1 MLKKLYPEAFGR
13 YLALPLFGS
22 MMEDFDNWL
31 IKRGHTRRTRV
42 QLIWSTAKLDEYFQ
56 ELGRHNFIDLT
67 SEDFDTC
74 LRHHLKH
81 RRHRPTTL
89 LLRLF
94 FEYRNLLA
102 RVVSEPAMPFRSYL
116 EPYGAYL
123 RDVRGFAPNTIQQH
137 VATLRQFL
145 YYLERRQRAL
155 SLADLAARD
164 LEDFI
169 VLEAKRLGRGSMQHL
184 VSHLRGF
191 LRYLVMKGEV
201 RPGLEAQMD
210 TPRQYRLEKLPR
222 ALPWETVQ
230 SFLGSIDRRKPSGLR
245 DYAVFLMMA
254 TYGLR
259 ASDIVRLPF
268 NAVRWRQDE
277 IRIQQQKTGEP
288 LVLPLTDSVGDALLE
303 YLRKGRPDFSY
314 RELFISVYAPIHPV
328 RHTAVNR
335 AFQYWVMRSGLKIPF
350 TYGPGC
356 LRHSYAV
363 HLLRQG
369 VSVKTIGD
377 LLGHRTLESTCVYL
391 RMDVEDLREVAL
403 SLPKGMGEGV
413 R

>member
-116 EPYGAYL
+116 EPYAAYL
-123 RDVRGFAPNTIQQH
+123 KDVRGFALHTIQGH
-137 VATLRQFL
+137 LAILAQFL
-145 YYLERRQRAL
+145 GYLQRQRIPL
-155 SLADLAARD
+155 SLADLTARD
-164 LEDFI
+164 LEGFI
-169 VLEAKRLGRGSMQHL
+169 VLEGRRLGRGSMQH
-184 VSHLRGF
+184 VVAHLRGF
-191 LRYLVMKGEV
+191 LRYLVMKGET

-210 TPRQYRLEKLPR
+210 TPQRYRLERLPR
-222 ALPWETVQ
+222 AL
-230 SFLGSIDRRKPSGLR
+230 L
-245 DYAVFLMMA
+245 
-254 TYGLR
+254 
-259 ASDIVRLPF
+259 
-268 NAVRWRQDE
+268 N
-277 IRIQQQKTGEP
+277 
-288 LVLPLTDSVGDALLE
+288 
-303 YLRKGRPDFSY
+303 
-314 RELFISVYAPIHPV
+314 LF
-328 RHTAVNR
+328 
-335 AFQYWVMRSGLKIPF
+335 
-350 TYGPGC
+350 
-356 LRHSYAV
+356 
-363 HLLRQG
+363 
-369 VSVKTIGD
+369 VSQRGN
-377 LLGHRTLESTCVYL
+377 
-391 RMDVEDLREVAL
+391 
-403 SLPKGMGEGV
+403 
-413 R
+413 